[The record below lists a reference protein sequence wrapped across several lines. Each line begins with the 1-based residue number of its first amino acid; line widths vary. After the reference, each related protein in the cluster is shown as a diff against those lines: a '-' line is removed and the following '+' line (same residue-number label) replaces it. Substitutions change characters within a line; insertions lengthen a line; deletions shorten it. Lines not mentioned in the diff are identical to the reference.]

1 MDASNVTMKARPAY
15 EVRFAESASNSPRI
29 PSRFVVH
36 AVVQPAV
43 HRQIHSSAI
52 RLVQVVVV
60 NGENVPIFQIRE
72 AAIIAPEQL
81 LLAPYL

>member
-15 EVRFAESASNSPRI
+15 EVCLTKFAAANPLI
-29 PSRFVVH
+29 HVWFVVH

-60 NGENVPIFQIRE
+60 DGENVAVF
-72 AAIIAPEQL
+72 
-81 LLAPYL
+81 